1 MTSLPGSNSYD
12 TALST
17 LPESGRP
24 QETRISSPEQV
35 RNLVLAWIQSDR
47 DGGRSAKRAL
57 VDGLIQG
64 NPPYKRSALVNAS
77 RADATN
83 VNWRTAEAYEDAAT
97 GAFYDIFSEA
107 PTFATI
113 LLDAYA
119 NYKGME
125 PDKVPE
131 WGGVITEEFH
141 YLISDDKSWD
151 SVVQNS
157 QRDTV
162 RFGAGPL
169 IFQDDI
175 DWRNR
180 NVPFACLQVPEDASS
195 DINQWETAALRIDY
209 LAHQLYSF
217 IRNPKAASDMGWDV
231 EATRRA
237 IINAAPVGQNGTL
250 CTWEHAQQ
258 QLKQNSFSWSARSK
272 VIQAVHFFAKEF
284 PRDGDS
290 SEGKIS
296 HAVLLLSP
304 ASTDPADKFLCK
316 RLHRYDNWQQ
326 CIHPMYY
333 SQGQGGKH
341 YGVTGMGVKMYGAM
355 ETENRLMCNAVDK
368 AFAPKIMFKPTTASG
383 KQRMLPQ
390 RMGDYAILPEG
401 YDMQQV
407 AISSLVEEG
416 LLVRQEI
423 SRLVSAN
430 LSSYRQNLEAPK
442 QGNPITKA
450 EVEVRAADQAR
461 LGKTQLNR
469 YYEQLDWLYEE
480 KYRRAC
486 NPGLTASDPGG
497 KEALEFQA
505 KCKRRGVPAGALL
518 AYCSVKAT
526 RVVGQGSQFLRQQTL
541 DFMLAIAGGL
551 PEDGREHVIDD
562 AIAAR
567 AGQYMVSRY
576 NPKRDASKLASDQLA
591 FATSQVADMKVGVP
605 AIVTSSQNPV
615 IYAQTFL
622 QAGAQALESLAA
634 ANGSGSLEQA
644 AQVLSF
650 LQLIGPA
657 IAAHLQRFASDPTRQ
672 GVHKA
677 LEQQL
682 KQLAS
687 ATDKLQQQVEQGF
700 KQRQQAAQKQQQEQM
715 EAGKEALAVA
725 RGQDP
730 ALVVGMAGV
739 ERKSQLDTAKASA
752 QAGLKARKLETDLGL
767 KTAGAVQ
774 DMTIKDALAAAEIR
788 RKAAEAEAAAS
799 HNDDSD

>member
-17 LPESGRP
+17 LPESGHP

-119 NYKGME
+119 SYTGME
-125 PDKVPE
+125 PDKVSE

-657 IAAHLQRFASDPTRQ
+657 IAAHLQRFASDGTRQ

-715 EAGKEALAVA
+715 EAGREALAVA